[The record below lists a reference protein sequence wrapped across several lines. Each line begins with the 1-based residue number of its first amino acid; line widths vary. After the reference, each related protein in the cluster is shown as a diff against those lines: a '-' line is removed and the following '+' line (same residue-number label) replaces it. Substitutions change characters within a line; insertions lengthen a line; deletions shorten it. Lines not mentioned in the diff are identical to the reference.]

1 MRRLVDAVRSAWQ
14 VSVRRAFRAL
24 PFDCSAYN
32 YRSRRPDPIVL
43 KQRIKEICDTR
54 VRYGYRRVHVLLERE
69 GWAVSM
75 KRVYRLYCEM
85 GLQLCNKSPKR
96 KMVAKLREDRS
107 PAEKANQIWAM
118 DFARDQLFNG
128 RKICILT
135 VVDTYSRFT
144 PAIEARQSFKGT
156 DVVTALENA
165 ALEVG

>member
-1 MRRLVDAVRSAWQ
+1 
-14 VSVRRAFRAL
+14 
-24 PFDCSAYN
+24 
-32 YRSRRPDPIVL
+32 
-43 KQRIKEICDTR
+43 
-54 VRYGYRRVHVLLERE
+54 
-69 GWAVSM
+69 
-75 KRVYRLYCEM
+75 
-85 GLQLCNKSPKR
+85 
-96 KMVAKLREDRS
+96 
-107 PAEKANQIWAM
+107 M